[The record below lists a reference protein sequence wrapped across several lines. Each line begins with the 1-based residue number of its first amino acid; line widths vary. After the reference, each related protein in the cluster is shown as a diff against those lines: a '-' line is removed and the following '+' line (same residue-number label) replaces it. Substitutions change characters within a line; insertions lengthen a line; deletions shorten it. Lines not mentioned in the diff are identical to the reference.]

1 MSVFFIPFIVLGI
14 VIYGT
19 IKKVNVYDSFIGGA
33 EEGISLCLKMF
44 PSLLAMILGVN
55 IFINSG
61 FINFLK
67 PIFSYFRIPFDIFP
81 IALMRPLSGSFG
93 IGALNN
99 LYEKY
104 GPDSLISV
112 LASVIRGSSDTTIY
126 IISLYFGV
134 VGVKKIRHALWLGL
148 FCDFLMVLF
157 SFILVPLLFS

>member
-1 MSVFFIPFIVLGI
+1 MSTFLIPTIVLGI
-14 VIYGT
+14 VIYGF
-19 IKKVNVYDSFIGGA
+19 IKKIDVYDSFISGA
-33 EEGISLCLKMF
+33 YESVDMCLKMF
-44 PSLLAMILGVN
+44 PTLLAMILGVN

-67 PIFSYFRIPFDIFP
+67 PLFSYFNVPFDIIP
-81 IALMRPLSGSFG
+81 IALMRPISGSFG

-112 LASVIRGSSDTTIY
+112 LASVIQGSSDTTIY
-126 IISLYFGV
+126 IISLYFGIV
-134 VGVKKIRHALWLGL
+134 NVKKIRYALWLGL
-148 FCDFLMVLF
+148 ICDFLMVLF

>member
-1 MSVFFIPFIVLGI
+1 MSNFFIPIVVLVII
-14 VIYGT
+14 VYAFF
-19 IKKVNVYDSFIGGA
+19 KKIDVYDSFVEGA
-33 EEGISLCLKMF
+33 SEGFNICFKMF

-67 PIFSYFRIPFDIFP
+67 PLFYYLKIPFDVFP

-93 IGALNN
+93 IGALSN

-104 GPDSLISV
+104 GPDNIISI
-112 LASVIRGSSDTTIY
+112 LASVIQGSSDTTIY

-134 VGVKKIRHALWLGL
+134 AGVKKIRHALWLGL
-148 FCDFLMVLF
+148 VCDFLMVLL
-157 SFILVPLLFS
+157 SFIIVPFLFS